1 MLLLALACKPPPD
14 APTEMNELTSYLFVH
29 MGDEDSEYLEAG
41 MANLQTWV
49 EDNWNPL
56 QEGYR
61 VQSLSTEA
69 IESIGESIN
78 SEEIVGVAV
87 GSNITYDPKTVNTFA
102 LEHDPNLIYP
112 DNYEYNIR
120 TYIEGENCWFDQS
133 CDILHYES
141 HILNKLPLGLEVES
155 FIEVQYRW
163 VELPDGTKA
172 SVGRRWMQEPA
183 IANVDWV
190 DIRQEYAIMTVFPT
204 ENGQSRMVDVDW
216 LILFLGEL
224 PMPED
229 MALQMGLDTMQKN
242 HGVLQAYIDENK

>member
-1 MLLLALACKPPPD
+1 MLMLALACKAPPD

-29 MGDEDSEYLEAG
+29 MGDEDPEYLEAG

-49 EDNWNPL
+49 DDNWNPL

-61 VQSLSTEA
+61 VQSLTTEA

-120 TYIEGENCWFDQS
+120 TYIEGEDCWFEQS

-141 HILNKLPLGLEVES
+141 HILNKLPLGIEVES

-163 VELPDGTKA
+163 IELPDGTKA
-172 SVGRRWMQEPA
+172 SVGRRWMQDPA

-190 DIRQEYAIMTVFPT
+190 DIRQEYAIMTVIPT